1 MYFVCSLNLL
11 LSFKSVVKVLDIFLN
26 FFILFSNFKI
36 LKHKKPYIKFLLCVI
51 NMQGSIFLINLIDGP
66 YNT

>member
-11 LSFKSVVKVLDIFLN
+11 LSLNSVVKVLDISLN
-26 FFILFSNFKI
+26 FFIVFSNSKI
-36 LKHKKPYIKFLLCVI
+36 LKHKKPYIKFLLCVL
-51 NMQGSIFLINLIDGP
+51 NMQGSIFLINLIYGP